1 MGSDEPR
8 RRDDKRVDSLG
19 GHLRLRAG
27 TRLHPKNVCCLYSLE
42 QLGCVRVERE
52 RGEERTAL
60 VAADSTASLI
70 AISPSTRIRS
80 FQATLTD
87 SGALSLARL
96 ISYRALLG
104 QMPPNLHFVMI
115 LLRKAK
121 TLGSPLGLGHVHRHE
136 LALCRSSSAAYR
148 YANQGSEC
156 SRAPRIGLQTTVGSL
171 TSGQGT
177 TRGKHVSLIPAL
189 RSPLQRAEG

>member
-1 MGSDEPR
+1 
-8 RRDDKRVDSLG
+8 
-19 GHLRLRAG
+19 
-27 TRLHPKNVCCLYSLE
+27 
-42 QLGCVRVERE
+42 
-52 RGEERTAL
+52 
-60 VAADSTASLI
+60 
-70 AISPSTRIRS
+70 
-80 FQATLTD
+80 
-87 SGALSLARL
+87 
-96 ISYRALLG
+96 
-104 QMPPNLHFVMI
+104 MPPNLHFVMI

-177 TRGKHVSLIPAL
+177 TRGKHRQKAEGMISERSASPKRQAAATGLRALSAYQTAAHTPIMSLITLKGRCTVGMQRRIDHRPAL
-189 RSPLQRAEG
+189 